1 MLLNVTVT
9 FVNRYKNI
17 YFPHK
22 SFLDGS
28 ASIEVE
34 SFLKADQTLEDFG
47 KVETEGGSSITK
59 MGIAKGKMCVCVR
72 FIIIRL
78 MHDLYTLGATKR
90 LE

>member
-1 MLLNVTVT
+1 MNVTVP

-47 KVETEGGSSITK
+47 KVEMEGGNSITK
-59 MGIAKGKMCVCVR
+59 MGIAKKKCVHVCVR
-72 FIIIRL
+72 FIIIRPL
-78 MHDLYTLGATKR
+78 HDLYALHAAERQK
-90 LE
+90 